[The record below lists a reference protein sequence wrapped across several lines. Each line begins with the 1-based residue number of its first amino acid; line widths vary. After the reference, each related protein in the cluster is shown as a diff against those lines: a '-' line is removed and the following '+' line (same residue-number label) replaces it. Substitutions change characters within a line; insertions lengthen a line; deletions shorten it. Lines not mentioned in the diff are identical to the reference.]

1 MALPFQLRYVW
12 DSGEASTPRTGVWI
26 GVDAHVSS
34 QKGEFPTVPL
44 MGYISKDPKTQPL
57 K

>member
-12 DSGEASTPRTGVWI
+12 DSSEASTPRTGVWI